1 LAFKLKSFRK
11 GEVNNQQAQMM
22 VPFAQPLSDLDIE
35 LLSTF
40 LHDFVDDQK
49 VHYDPEYETWGDGG
63 S

>member
-1 LAFKLKSFRK
+1 
-11 GEVNNQQAQMM
+11 M